1 MLRDNS
7 DLVFYGNWAENPQK
21 IETIQKKLSLLVFLI
36 ISFDEFV
43 IIAVGKYM
51 MASNNSTVYTLGA
64 AIGAIMNWAI
74 ALIMVIFYNRWY
86 LEMKPYINNADA
98 PLI

>member
-1 MLRDNS
+1 M
-7 DLVFYGNWAENPQK
+7 
-21 IETIQKKLSLLVFLI
+21 I

-74 ALIMVIFYNRWY
+74 AMIMVIFYKRWY
-86 LEMKPYINNADA
+86 LEMKPYINNTDA